1 MRGDVNLP
9 RITKGGW
16 HLYYA
21 GNRLLASLR
30 LQRVNAC
37 LISVAFDSFPS
48 ERYSTNRERVEHVY
62 FLTSGIASV
71 VLPMIDGQV
80 VKLLLVG
87 PEGMAGMHQLA
98 GPANFQASCFIQLN
112 ATGYRVRLEQL
123 QSALV
128 ESEELNFEFVSSFSM
143 DS

>member
-1 MRGDVNLP
+1 MAFVLCRKPAACLASAAT
-9 RITKGGW
+9 RQ
-16 HLYYA
+16 
-21 GNRLLASLR
+21 RLLD
-30 LQRVNAC
+30 
-37 LISVAFDSFPS
+37 ISPFRQLSVGTVLYEPG
-48 ERYSTNRERVEHVY
+48 ERVEHVY

-112 ATGYRVRLEQL
+112 ATGHRVCLEQL
-123 QSALV
+123 QSVLV
-128 ESEELNFEFVSSFSM
+128 ESEELNFEYVSSFSM